1 MQMARVETA
10 ASVGSGGHVTGGS
23 PLAPGLPLVCAVDA
37 FHVTWAII
45 LAAPSSLRVT
55 HWGH

>member
-10 ASVGSGGHVTGGS
+10 ASMGSGGHVTGGS
-23 PLAPGLPLVCAVDA
+23 PLAPGLLLVCAVDA
-37 FHVTWAII
+37 FHVTRAII
-45 LAAPSSLRVT
+45 LPLPSSLRVA